1 MNIQILTLI
10 NRSRNISLKDLT
22 TNQSY
27 GVVADSAC
35 YVDIDV
41 EIQKET
47 ETMFSGSVI
56 DKSRLDL
63 IEKLGEGK

>member
-1 MNIQILTLI
+1 MNIEILTLI
-10 NRSRNISLKDLT
+10 NRSNNISLKDLT
-22 TNQSY
+22 MNQSY

-35 YVDIDV
+35 YVDIDA

-47 ETMFSGSVI
+47 EAMFSGSVI

>member
-1 MNIQILTLI
+1 M
-10 NRSRNISLKDLT
+10 
-22 TNQSY
+22 NQSY

-35 YVDIDV
+35 YVDIDA

-47 ETMFSGSVI
+47 EAMFSGSVI

-63 IEKLGEGK
+63 IEKLGEGKQIIIITIDILIYY

>member
-1 MNIQILTLI
+1 M
-10 NRSRNISLKDLT
+10 
-22 TNQSY
+22 NQSY
-27 GVVADSAC
+27 EVVADSAC
-35 YVDIDV
+35 YVDIDA

-47 ETMFSGSVI
+47 EAMFSGSVI

>member
-1 MNIQILTLI
+1 MLTLI
-10 NRSRNISLKDLT
+10 NRSGNISLKDLT

-35 YVDIDV
+35 YVDIDA

-47 ETMFSGSVI
+47 EGSYVF
-56 DKSRLDL
+56 RQCN
-63 IEKLGEGK
+63 